1 MWPEAGDTSRPPLAS
16 PPQGGG
22 QTQGQPQARSCPE
35 EEAAVGRRAGHPGAA
50 APRRAPTAGS
60 PPRTHLQAA
69 PRSGRTGTGAG
80 GLPLPR
86 AAVRPAAITAA
97 ARPRR
102 LSGQE
107 PALQVWEGGRGAS
120 PGVPSCSWRRTC
132 APSLIHFR
140 EKRGPR
146 EGGGGEGGCGA
157 VQPPSGLCVFLPRTR
172 ASWRPTSPRARVP
185 PVHRVQGSACEQ
197 LRGARRCRASPRR

>member
-1 MWPEAGDTSRPPLAS
+1 MARGRGHVQATARLTPPGRRPDPGPAPSAELPGRGGSGQPPGRAPRCGRPPTCTH
-16 PPQGGG
+16 GR
-22 QTQGQPQARSCPE
+22 QPS
-35 EEAAVGRRAGHPGAA
+35 
-50 APRRAPTAGS
+50 
-60 PPRTHLQAA
+60 RTHLQAA

-97 ARPRR
+97 AQPRR
-102 LSGQE
+102 PSGQE

-120 PGVPSCSWRRTC
+120 PGVPSCSQRRTC
-132 APSLIHFR
+132 TPSLIHFR
-140 EKRGPR
+140 EKRCPR

-157 VQPPSGLCVFLPRTR
+157 VQPPSGLCVLPPRTR

-185 PVHRVQGSACEQ
+185 PVRRVQGSACEQ